1 MAKAKPGDTVRVRY
15 KGILEDGTL
24 FDETE
29 KEAPLVFLIGEGSVI
44 PIFEHIVVGMSPGE
58 IKSQKIHYEQGF
70 GPSDENKITV
80 MDRDKFPK
88 DAKLEIGEQVEL
100 KRDDGRPYKVSIT
113 KVTDDKVTL
122 DGNHPLAG
130 KNFSFEIE
138 LLSIDE

>member
-1 MAKAKPGDTVRVRY
+1 MAKAKPGDTVRVRFR
-15 KGILEDGTL
+15 GVLEDGTV

-58 IKSQKIHYEQGF
+58 KRSEKIHYEQGF

-88 DAKLEIGEQVEL
+88 DAKLEIGEQVQM
-100 KRDDGRPYKVSIT
+100 KRDDGRDYKVAIT
-113 KVTDDKVTL
+113 EVTDDKVTL